1 MRRRVCVSLIGIWCV
16 LGLPALAKPAS
27 PPATQASETTSFIV
41 TPTLLHFQAEL
52 LAYSPPEPADGADR
66 SSRDAG
72 ESDEE
77 EVPLIEETFVED
89 TFQDPFSTESEPV
102 RDPWEPFNSTTFA
115 FNYNLDRYALKPL
128 AKVYSGILPP
138 DVQNSL
144 GNAFNNM
151 GFPSRFLNGVLQGKG
166 DRAVTELQRF
176 LLNSTLGVAGLFDVA
191 TYMFDLEAPPKE
203 DIGQTLASYGVDS
216 GPYLVLPLF
225 PPVTVRDAV
234 GFVGDIFMNPFNYF
248 IPVVPNAG
256 LNAADRLNSRAL
268 NIERFEG
275 IEASTIDLYG
285 AARSSY
291 FDRRARDIRE

>member
-1 MRRRVCVSLIGIWCV
+1 M
-16 LGLPALAKPAS
+16 
-27 PPATQASETTSFIV
+27 

-203 DIGQTLASYGVDS
+203 DIGQTLASYGGGFRTLS
-216 GPYLVLPLF
+216 GSAAVSSGDGSRRSGICRRYLHEPLQLF
-225 PPVTVRDAV
+225 
-234 GFVGDIFMNPFNYF
+234 Y

-275 IEASTIDLYG
+275 IECVHDRSVRG
-285 AARSSY
+285 RPVVVFRSSGPGY
-291 FDRRARDIRE
+291 SGMKLASCRRAHP